1 MHERV
6 VETNYYLLFAMRS
19 LDMVLNLLFSWLRRS
34 STTDTRSE
42 GWVSDDGW
50 AESQH
55 LPKVITDVSNYLH
68 LECQIC

>member
-1 MHERV
+1 
-6 VETNYYLLFAMRS
+6 MRS

-50 AESQH
+50 AESQQ
-55 LPKVITDVSNYLH
+55 LPKVITDVSDYLH